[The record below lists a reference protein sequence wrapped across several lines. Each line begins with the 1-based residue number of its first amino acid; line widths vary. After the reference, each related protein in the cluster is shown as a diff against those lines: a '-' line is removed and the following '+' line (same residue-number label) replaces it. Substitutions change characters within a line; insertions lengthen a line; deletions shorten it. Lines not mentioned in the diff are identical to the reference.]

1 MHMPNAHAASCT
13 CHTCRMHTPHGT
25 CHMHKPQGFTRGLE
39 ALHSKGIFHRDLKL
53 ENILLS
59 RERPHHTTQR
69 PHHTTQQPHHTTQQP
84 HHTTQQPHHTT
95 QQPHHTTQQPHH
107 TARPAPLTPPCCVSP
122 SHAALLDPLL
132 DPTPPCW
139 IPCWIPRRHAGS
151 LAGSHAASL
160 DPSLPRWIT
169 RRLAACAAGL
179 PTVGGFGKEDVKIAD
194 LGYAL
199 CPENR
204 HENTSDMPSTF
215 PYTPPELVELRAER
229 FNLTQQLLNKC
240 IEYVTSV
247 SMTTTSPTSATSATS
262 GTSTGPGA
270 GLTTAAESLRTLAK
284 KHAADKTSDERDR
297 LRDNQAIDEARK
309 LFGRLPDVAL
319 VGRSPIPGCPP
330 GCPPGCLPGCLP
342 GCPPG
347 CLPGCLPDFPLEFQ
361 VSSG

>member
-1 MHMPNAHAASCT
+1 VAVL
-13 CHTCRMHTPHGT
+13 
-25 CHMHKPQGFTRGLE
+25 QGFTRGLE

-59 RERPHHTTQR
+59 R
-69 PHHTTQQPHHTTQQP
+69 
-84 HHTTQQPHHTT
+84 
-95 QQPHHTTQQPHH
+95 
-107 TARPAPLTPPCCVSP
+107 
-122 SHAALLDPLL
+122 
-132 DPTPPCW
+132 
-139 IPCWIPRRHAGS
+139 
-151 LAGSHAASL
+151 
-160 DPSLPRWIT
+160 
-169 RRLAACAAGL
+169 L

-247 SMTTTSPTSATSATS
+247 SMTTTSTTSPTSATSATS

-319 VGRSPIPGCPP
+319 VGRFPI
-330 GCPPGCLPGCLP
+330 PGCLP

-361 VSSG
+361 RMHTSTFAAWTEKTKTLDWACLDTYSAAITMWKLLHEDADPYPNRCRKGDANLKFALALKSYLRPKLVERDTDVPKSLWSLYEGLFKGGVLADAWAHRMEDRLSAAALRSTIDGIISSLPQPPGDAAET